1 MQGLSGHDCFDQGRP
16 WLMTPGK
23 CRNLIIPI
31 FGIILLATVFSMS
44 DTQAI
49 LASLSNAR
57 LELVFL
63 GLLVIQI
70 QIILSALRW
79 CYTAAQLEHPL
90 PPTGAIADYYL
101 GSFLN
106 MVLPGGVV
114 GDMMR
119 AARSRSPDRRW
130 SIPVL
135 AVLLERF
142 AGQIAL
148 FLVGGLGF
156 ILWPFL
162 DPELRPS
169 EALALVLVTVGA
181 LIVTAVVSL
190 LIWLSGSLWWRNF
203 IRKIGRSIAICYG
216 LPYAWLIQG
225 ILSLAIV
232 ISYIAVFAMASI
244 AIGAPLPLIGLVT
257 AIPVCLLTMI
267 FPITVGGWG
276 TREAAAAVLWPLLG
290 LTGDQGIAA
299 SVLYGAIVTF
309 GTLPGLLLFIWSA
322 FRKR

>member
-1 MQGLSGHDCFDQGRP
+1 MTSG
-16 WLMTPGK
+16 TY
-23 CRNLIIPI
+23 RNFFTPI
-31 FGIILLATVFSMS
+31 FGIILLVTVFSVS
-44 DTQAI
+44 NTDAI
-49 LASLSNAR
+49 LASLGNAR

-63 GLLVIQI
+63 GLCLIQI

-79 CYTAAQLEHPL
+79 CYTAAQLDHPL
-90 PPTGAIADYYL
+90 PPASAIADYYL

-119 AARSRSPDRRW
+119 AARSRSADRKW

-148 FLVGGLGF
+148 FFVGGLGF

-162 DPELRPS
+162 DAELRPS
-169 EALALVLVTVGA
+169 EALALVLAAIGA
-181 LIVTAVVSL
+181 LIVIATVSL

-203 IRKIGRSIAICYG
+203 IRKIGRSITVCYG
-216 LPYAWLIQG
+216 LPYAWLVQG
-225 ILSLAIV
+225 VLSLTIV
-232 ISYIAVFAMASI
+232 ISYIAVFAMASV
-244 AIGAPLPLIGLVT
+244 AIGAPLPLIGLIT
-257 AIPVCLLTMI
+257 AIPLCLLTMV

-299 SVLYGAIVTF
+299 SVLYGAIVTL
-309 GTLPGLLLFIWSA
+309 GTLPGLALFIWSTS
-322 FRKR
+322 RRR